1 MEGANR
7 GSLASKWKITT
18 ASALQPNE
26 RAQPR
31 QPCNKM
37 EEPNRVS
44 PPLLKGAGGM
54 NIRRG
59 RGYEYQAGPEV
70 TVIKSVR
77 VVWARV

>member
-7 GSLASKWKITT
+7 GSPATKWKKTT
-18 ASALQPNE
+18 AAALHPNG
-26 RAQPR
+26 RKQPR

-37 EEPNRVS
+37 EENNRVS
-44 PPLLKGAGGM
+44 PPLLKGVGGM

-59 RGYEYQAGPEV
+59 WGYEYQAGPEV

>member
-1 MEGANR
+1 MEGANS
-7 GSLASKWKITT
+7 GSPASKWKITT
-18 ASALQPNE
+18 ASALHPNGE
-26 RAQPR
+26 T
-31 QPCNKM
+31 
-37 EEPNRVS
+37 NRVS